1 LQILSEELKRNIR
14 ESLAYA
20 LTQVKS
26 ETQIRLVIQE
36 FYHSLNRKHLLLNYE
51 VPVETAECWRI
62 VEDLADSWKF
72 VSNP

>member
-1 LQILSEELKRNIR
+1 LQVLSEELKRNIR

-36 FYHSLNRKHLLLNYE
+36 FYHSLNRKHFLLNHE
-51 VPVETAECWRI
+51 VPEETAECWRI
-62 VEDLADSWKF
+62 VKDIADSWKF